1 LKISIGLCAYNEVR
15 NIGNILINLLNQPLL
30 SHQELLEIIVV
41 CSGCTDGTDDIVKGF
56 QEKDARVKLINQV
69 YRQGKSRAQNIILQ
83 EAKGDVIAF
92 LSADTY
98 PAKGSIAIL
107 VNAIKGDVC
116 GVNGKVIPLNESR
129 GLVNRVSHFI
139 WEFHNRTMMYEN
151 ERGKLAH
158 LTGEMFAIKSEV
170 ISEVPSNVIND
181 DAYMAMM
188 IHSKGCKL
196 QYVSQAVC
204 FNFGPCSIRDYLNQ
218 RRRVLFGHRQ
228 LARLLGR
235 PPRVFRSMVFS
246 QPRDAI
252 YIFFG
257 RLKQLRLRNL
267 MIMGPAI
274 VLEITAGL
282 LALWDSRWKR
292 IDQHI
297 LWDHIDSTKTLPKKE
312 DTVE

>member
-1 LKISIGLCAYNEVR
+1 LKISIGICAYNEVR
-15 NIGNILINLLNQPLL
+15 NVGNILNNVLHQPFL
-30 SHQELLEIIVV
+30 SHQELLEIIVI
-41 CSGCTDGTDDIVKGF
+41 CSGCTDGTDDIVRNF
-56 QEKDARVKLINQV
+56 QEEDARVKLINQV
-69 YRQGKSRAQNIILQ
+69 SREGKARAQNIILQ
-83 EAKGDVIAF
+83 EAKGDVIVF
-92 LSADTY
+92 LSADTH
-98 PAKGSIAIL
+98 PAKGSIATL
-107 VNAIKGDVC
+107 VDAIKGDVC

-129 GLVNRVSHFI
+129 GLANTISHFI
-139 WEFHNRTMMYEN
+139 WGLHNHTMMYEN

-170 ISEVPSNVIND
+170 ISKIPPNVIND
-181 DAYMAMM
+181 DAYIAMM

-204 FNFGPCSIRDYLNQ
+204 FNFGPCTIRDYLNQ

-228 LARLLGR
+228 LTRLLGR

-252 YIFFG
+252 YLFFG

-267 MIMGPAI
+267 MGILAAI
-274 VLEITAGL
+274 VLEMTAGL

-292 IDQHI
+292 IDRHV
-297 LWDHIDSTKTLPKKE
+297 LWDHINSTKTLVKKQNG
-312 DTVE
+312 